1 MTYRMKN
8 TIPRVAVAAT
18 ALCFAFFGAMVPMRA
33 AHATPIP
40 DLETCD
46 SGGTMVTTYACTC
59 TSGSKTSPVIDS
71 VFTAQMC
78 NDTCYNSFYQDGT
91 YNMSC
96 TATSTINK
104 SISLTYTMNE
114 GAIVAPDDTLP
125 DAPEETEPTFT
136 VPILNIQIP
145 GFKNFETPTKS
156 ADGSVVSV
164 NFLAT
169 YINAIYAWALG
180 AGALVAVVMM
190 MLGGL
195 QYVLS
200 RGKSKY
206 IEKAKTRITNAIT
219 GLVLLLAAY
228 NIAFLIDPNTTIL
241 KSLDVTNVDRLEY
254 FPPEGEEESD
264 AITANASLTGATVPI
279 SGDFITAYS
288 GAAVDSDALT
298 ALQSAAKAF
307 HAETGKN
314 VVITSATRDLT
325 KQATLFYNYC
335 LKTGGVCSPTAC
347 NPASTSVVKKVS
359 GKYTLMGKYASET
372 DSSSII
378 SDIVANAQVSN
389 CPHTSAI
396 ALDAWC
402 DDGGS
407 DYRHDVECQTE
418 LIQAMI
424 GAGFCRLSLEPWHFE
439 LDTKKVSAK
448 SCSTSWNDASYL
460 LKNGTTETPGAD
472 CQKWDFKQ
480 HRCAIKKP

>member
-1 MTYRMKN
+1 MTHLMKN
-8 TIPRVAVAAT
+8 IFPRVAVIST
-18 ALCFAFFGAMVPMRA
+18 ALCFAFLGATVPMHI

-46 SGGTMVTTYACTC
+46 SDGTMVTTYACIC
-59 TSGSKTSPVIDS
+59 ASGSNTSPVIDS

-91 YNMSC
+91 YNMTC

-104 SISLTYTMNE
+104 TLSLTYTMNE
-114 GAIVAPDDTLP
+114 GNVVAPEGVLP
-125 DAPEETEPTFT
+125 DAPAEPEQAFT

-145 GFKNFETPTKS
+145 GFQQFDTPTKS
-156 ADGSVVSV
+156 ADGSVISV

-264 AITANASLTGATVPI
+264 AITANTSLTGDTDPI
-279 SGDFITAYS
+279 TGDYITAYS
-288 GAAVDSDALT
+288 GAAVDGDVLT
-298 ALQSAAKAF
+298 ALQSAAKVF

-325 KQATLFYNYC
+325 KQATLFYSNC
-335 LKTGGVCSPTAC
+335 LKTGGVCSPTTC

-359 GKYTLMGKYASET
+359 GKYTLIGKYANET
-372 DSSSII
+372 DSSTII
-378 SDIVANAQVSN
+378 SDIVSNAQVSN
-389 CPHTSAI
+389 CPHTSGI

-402 DDGGS
+402 ADGGS
-407 DYRHDVECQTE
+407 DYRHDPECQTK
-418 LIQAMI
+418 LIKAMI

-439 LDTKKVSAK
+439 LDSKKVSTK

-460 LKNGTTETPGAD
+460 LKNGTTETPGTD

-480 HRCAIKKP
+480 HRCAVKKP